1 MKRIKKFLRELW
13 TERFG
18 LLQGLAYILVVG
30 WFAFALRIIIGS
42 SILLLPKIIVVAG
55 ILVLGFFACIGIH
68 EGFSED
74 EEQS

>member
-1 MKRIKKFLRELW
+1 VKRIKKFLRELW

-30 WFAFALRIIIGS
+30 WYGYSMRIIIQANKG
-42 SILLLPKIIVVAG
+42 IFLTALMVVVG
-55 ILVLGFFACIGIH
+55 LVASVFTCIGIH